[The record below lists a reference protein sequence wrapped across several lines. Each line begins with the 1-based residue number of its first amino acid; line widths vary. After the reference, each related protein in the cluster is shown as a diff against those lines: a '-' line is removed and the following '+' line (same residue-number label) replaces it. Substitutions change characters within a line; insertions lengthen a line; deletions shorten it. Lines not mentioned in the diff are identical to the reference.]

1 MCKMFR
7 TIFLKMY
14 LNASQSAKKSQIS
27 SFKHFRFGTKI
38 SAMKGP
44 INRKSKRYTEKN
56 NLFEGVLYQYFE
68 GTYYERDYKRKIT
81 ISITILFVHGEREK
95 KK

>member
-1 MCKMFR
+1 LIKKS
-7 TIFLKMY
+7 LKT
-14 LNASQSAKKSQIS
+14 LKKSQIS

-56 NLFEGVLYQYFE
+56 NLFEG
-68 GTYYERDYKRKIT
+68 TYYERDYKRNIT
-81 ISITILFVHGEREK
+81 ISITILFVHGEREQK
-95 KK
+95 KIIKKTFENT